1 MIKNIKFFIQVNGYP
16 IRSLEELEEQFH
28 LQDVLALYKK
38 GVLLRWL
45 IAHNFEEKRH
55 ELELIPSGLSDIEAT
70 KVLIEIFCP
79 HLPKESIQESIYPL
93 LFLEEQKKQIETVH
107 DSEEKWDKIINGY
120 HESYL
125 QLKNDIFEH
134 AFDLPFLSEASL
146 QLVNKYWKLVKLE
159 ESFFSDKMFEMAPGI
174 FFPLLAFDIL
184 NDTIKNKVT
193 NCIAKCFNGANLE
206 TEETVV
212 VTLLKGERKDI
223 TSQDSGNI
231 SKGSLTFI
239 QKTTHESWDDIV
251 PDKECKILILYLG
264 KGDFVRS
271 RVTREELDSD
281 TVNRNFPILDGL
293 DYKGLRN
300 GPLVYMDV
308 TNLLKKYQLLSLK
321 EILNNNVH

>member
-1 MIKNIKFFIQVNGYP
+1 MIKNIKFFIQINGYP
-16 IRSLEELEEQFH
+16 IRSLGELEEQFH
-28 LQDVLALYKK
+28 LQDVLALYRK
-38 GVLLRWL
+38 GVLNRWL
-45 IAHNFEEKRH
+45 IAHNFEEKRY
-55 ELELIPSGLSDIEAT
+55 ELELIPSGVNDIEAA
-70 KVLIEIFCP
+70 KALIKIFCP
-79 HLPKESIQESIYPL
+79 HLPKENIQESLYPL
-93 LFLEEQKKQIETVH
+93 YFLEEQKKQIETVH
-107 DSEEKWDKIINGY
+107 DSEKKWDKIINEY
-120 HESYL
+120 HDSYS

-146 QLVNKYWKLVKLE
+146 QLVNKYWKLVRLE

-193 NCIAKCFNGANLE
+193 NCIDKCFKGANLE
-206 TEETVV
+206 IEETVV
-212 VTLLKGERKDI
+212 SILLKGVKKDI
-223 TSQDSGNI
+223 TSQDSGNV

-239 QKTTHESWDDIV
+239 KKTTHESWDDIV
-251 PDKECKILILYLG
+251 PEKECKILILYLG

-281 TVNRNFPILDGL
+281 TVNRSFPILDGL

-308 TNLLKKYQLLSLK
+308 TSLLKKYQMLLLK
-321 EILNNNVH
+321 NIN

>member
-28 LQDVLALYKK
+28 LQDVLALYRK

-55 ELELIPSGLSDIEAT
+55 ELELIPSGLSDIEAA
-70 KVLIEIFCP
+70 KALIEIFCP
-79 HLPKESIQESIYPL
+79 HLPKKSIQESIYPL
-93 LFLEEQKKQIETVH
+93 LFLDEQKNQIETIH

-146 QLVNKYWKLVKLE
+146 QLVSKYWKLVKLE

-174 FFPLLAFDIL
+174 FFPLLSFSIL
-184 NDTIKNKVT
+184 NDKIKNKVT
-193 NCIAKCFNGANLE
+193 EHIHKCFWSSNVESEGAAAS
-206 TEETVV
+206 
-212 VTLLKGERKDI
+212 LLLTGIEKDI
-223 TSQDSGNI
+223 VSQDCDDL

-239 QKTTHESWDDIV
+239 KKTTHESWDDII
-251 PDKECKILILYLG
+251 PETERKILVLYLG

-271 RVTREELDSD
+271 RITREELDSD
-281 TVNRNFPILDGL
+281 TVNNNFPILDGL

-300 GPLVYMDV
+300 SPLVYMDV
-308 TNLLKKYQLLSLK
+308 TELLKRYQILSLK
-321 EILNNNVH
+321 NINS

>member
-28 LQDVLALYKK
+28 LQDVLALYRK
-38 GVLLRWL
+38 GVLNRWL

-55 ELELIPSGLSDIEAT
+55 ELDLIPSGLNDIEAA
-70 KVLIEIFCP
+70 KALIKIFCP
-79 HLPKESIQESIYPL
+79 HLPKENIQESLYPL
-93 LFLEEQKKQIETVH
+93 YFLREQEKQIEAIY
-107 DSEEKWDKIINGY
+107 DSEQKWDKIINEY
-120 HESYL
+120 HDSYL

-134 AFDLPFLSEASL
+134 AFDLPFLAEASL

-184 NDTIKNKVT
+184 NDNIKNKVT
-193 NCIAKCFNGANLE
+193 EHIGKRFLSSNIDCENTAAS
-206 TEETVV
+206 
-212 VTLLKGERKDI
+212 LLLAGSDKDNFI
-223 TSQDSGNI
+223 QSTDSI
-231 SKGSLTFI
+231 SKGSLSFI
-239 QKTTHESWDDIV
+239 KKTTHESWDDII
-251 PDKECKILILYLG
+251 PEKECKILILYLG

-281 TVNRNFPILDGL
+281 TVNRSFPILDGL

-308 TNLLKKYQLLSLK
+308 TNLLKKYQILLLK
-321 EILNNNVH
+321 KVLINN